1 MKNQIKVFLGI
12 FCVFLMFFLTL
23 SGNAQIIK
31 GEVMAGLNMTQVD
44 GDEVYGFKKPGLNLG
59 AGAMIPFEKNF
70 DVSLEINYSQKGA
83 KQKAQYI
90 SDSLNGAYEL
100 YLNYLEIPVLVHY
113 TDKDL
118 ISIGT
123 GLSWGRLVSAKEYEH
138 DRQTPTTAQNNVYDP
153 NDICILLDLRLKVY
167 KALKFNFRYSYSL
180 AKIRTRDFSSLGGD
194 TWTRDQ
200 YNNVLTFRM
209 LYVFNEIG
217 SKQIL
222 NQR

>member
-1 MKNQIKVFLGI
+1 MLAYD
-12 FCVFLMFFLTL
+12 
-23 SGNAQIIK
+23 GNAQIIK

-70 DVSLEINYSQKGA
+70 DFSIEINYSQKGA

-100 YLNYLEIPVLVHY
+100 YLNYLEVPVLVHY

-138 DRQTPTTAQNNVYDP
+138 DRQTPTSSQNGVYAP

-180 AKIRTRDFSSLGGD
+180 AKIRTRDFSSLGGE

-209 LYVFNEIG
+209 LYVFNEIE
-217 SKQIL
+217 SKRIFDQ
-222 NQR
+222 Q